1 MTKFANDVGLPNQ
14 KFSTGTLFMSFMIAA
29 ILDVPGKLLA
39 LVACVRIPSNFIF
52 LGILLSPLFF
62 FFLGGGGDE
71 SHLTFT

>member
-1 MTKFANDVGLPNQ
+1 MTNFANNVGLPNQ
-14 KFSTGTLFMSFMIAA
+14 KISTGTLFMSFMIAA

-62 FFLGGGGDE
+62 FWGGGGDE